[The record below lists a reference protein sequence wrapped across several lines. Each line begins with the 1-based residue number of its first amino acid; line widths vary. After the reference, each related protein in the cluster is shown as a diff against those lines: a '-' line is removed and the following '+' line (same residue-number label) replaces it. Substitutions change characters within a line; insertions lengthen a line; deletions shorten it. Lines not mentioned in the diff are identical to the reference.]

1 MVSHK
6 WSNKNNRY
14 LTAMDS
20 LKAVLG
26 CKQNDIN
33 NNKDKYA
40 NITNAADYYKIW
52 GFNGFTGIQKFRS
65 YNNYANAY
73 NSFYN

>member
-1 MVSHK
+1 
-6 WSNKNNRY
+6 
-14 LTAMDS
+14 MDA

-33 NNKDKYA
+33 NNKDKYGKIA
-40 NITNAADYYKIW
+40 HAADYYKLW
-52 GFNGFTGIQKFRS
+52 GFNGFTGIQKFRF

-73 NSFYN
+73 NGIVN